1 MNGKILFVHMRNKMF
16 KDLIEHIVK
25 LSFQPQIK
33 KVKIVD
39 RARRMI
45 KFDLQ
50 IKKHLNNIEDKE
62 REDEMQLL

>member
-1 MNGKILFVHMRNKMF
+1 MRNKMF